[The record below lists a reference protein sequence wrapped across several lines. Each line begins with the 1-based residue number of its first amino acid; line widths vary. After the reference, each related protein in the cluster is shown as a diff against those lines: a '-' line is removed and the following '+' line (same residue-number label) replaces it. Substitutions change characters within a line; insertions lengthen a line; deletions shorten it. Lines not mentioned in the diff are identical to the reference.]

1 MSLTLEVAICHQ
13 TLDGLRLTLDHLAG
27 GDLMT
32 VGRQLDA
39 LLRDIRA
46 ARRLP
51 QPILAEVDR
60 AIKQAAPFRDEKARP
75 EE

>member
-1 MSLTLEVAICHQ
+1 MSLTLEVAICHR
-13 TLDGLRLTLDHLAG
+13 TLDGLRLTLDHL
-27 GDLMT
+27 GDTDILL

-60 AIKQAAPFRDEKARP
+60 AIEHAAGFRDPKARP
-75 EE
+75 K